1 MSVLQ
6 VNEME
11 SLFAG
16 QREIAARLLTIL
28 GATPPNDSV
37 YQELLRASNNAADA
51 RKKLER
57 LIYILK
63 VEEINARIAEE
74 QAKKTALEA
83 ELSKK

>member
-16 QREIAARLLTIL
+16 QREIAARLAAIL
-28 GATPPNDSV
+28 GTTPLDDSV

-74 QAKKTALEA
+74 QAKKIALEA